1 MPCKT
6 PITIS
11 ITIGQIRLPLH
22 PLDMSLPSN
31 EASATSCVGTIQT
44 NPSVDQGEQPGDI
57 ILGVPFLRN
66 VYVVHDLG
74 SDGGTNRN
82 PRLGVASLTNATLAA
97 TEFQNVRVKNLN
109 PDGSN
114 VITGNFL
121 DQPTGDGMKT
131 ALKIGIGVL
140 CFVVGCGVLFGLLW
154 WCTRRRLRQ
163 EQRLAKKIDHTRLG
177 SGSNSYRVLLLAGE
191 EANKRVQTQD
201 KRGFFERLF
210 ARKGY
215 HQPNNGEE
223 MELTEDELRMKRFQ
237 EYKRRQAQEERDSM
251 WSQSTRVRDT
261 LVGDDH
267 GFGHKV
273 GWNVDEFGNP
283 LGLLDE
289 QRGRQ
294 MKDET
299 CSSGSARSRTL
310 SPGLLAAERT
320 VMGSQPPSREPSNKA
335 GPYPLEL
342 DISYATLNQPTRTV
356 GHTRMPLAAEPN
368 LSPLT
373 EAADSQLVTPVSI
386 SMTLQHSMSLHPHP
400 DAHRAASPEG
410 FVDAPDPDF
419 NPIAISAGSVALF
432 TTHKSAM
439 TSAARDTRPHAV
451 SPTGT
456 LRGPRPL
463 LPSHNPYR
471 RPFPPKGASP
481 EVESRSTRAT
491 ESGSPS
497 MILPPNPKEPA
508 SGCDLAGPP
517 GLSPS
522 APSPW
527 GIPPPP
533 LSPPAPTTP
542 QPPTS
547 HSVQPVAYFLAHGPL
562 PPGAAPPMTRQ
573 QSLELFSP
581 TSPSSSG
588 FNMPLL
594 SSPAFTTSPSTPTA
608 NIGLTQTTSAAL
620 VPLRPPLDARI
631 PPPIAMRTHA
641 TDLPNVAPPLFSSE
655 ESIGELTVIQGHDS
669 SNSTTPTASPAPSS
683 TLPNDGHSLDLL
695 AQRR

>member
-1 MPCKT
+1 MEYVSPVVQWLYDSVSDQLADYVPCKT

-154 WCTRRRLRQ
+154 GWTRQRLRQ
-163 EQRLAKKIDHTRLG
+163 EQRLAKKNEHARLG

-191 EANKRVQTQD
+191 EANSRVQTQD

-215 HQPNNGEE
+215 HQPNYGEE

-267 GFGHKV
+267 GFSDKA
-273 GWNVDEFGNP
+273 GWNVDEFGKP

-294 MKDET
+294 MKDES

-320 VMGSQPPSREPSNKA
+320 LVGSLCNLRLAVWLQRC
-335 GPYPLEL
+335 
-342 DISYATLNQPTRTV
+342 RT
-356 GHTRMPLAAEPN
+356 T
-368 LSPLT
+368 
-373 EAADSQLVTPVSI
+373 
-386 SMTLQHSMSLHPHP
+386 
-400 DAHRAASPEG
+400 
-410 FVDAPDPDF
+410 F
-419 NPIAISAGSVALF
+419 
-432 TTHKSAM
+432 SAM
-439 TSAARDTRPHAV
+439 TLMFLVRLLVH
-451 SPTGT
+451 SPSKRSCFG
-456 LRGPRPL
+456 GFV
-463 LPSHNPYR
+463 LPYFER
-471 RPFPPKGASP
+471 RLFKIALASN
-481 EVESRSTRAT
+481 RRAT
-491 ESGSPS
+491 SKSP
-497 MILPPNPKEPA
+497 L
-508 SGCDLAGPP
+508 
-517 GLSPS
+517 
-522 APSPW
+522 
-527 GIPPPP
+527 
-533 LSPPAPTTP
+533 
-542 QPPTS
+542 
-547 HSVQPVAYFLAHGPL
+547 
-562 PPGAAPPMTRQ
+562 
-573 QSLELFSP
+573 
-581 TSPSSSG
+581 
-588 FNMPLL
+588 
-594 SSPAFTTSPSTPTA
+594 
-608 NIGLTQTTSAAL
+608 
-620 VPLRPPLDARI
+620 
-631 PPPIAMRTHA
+631 
-641 TDLPNVAPPLFSSE
+641 
-655 ESIGELTVIQGHDS
+655 
-669 SNSTTPTASPAPSS
+669 
-683 TLPNDGHSLDLL
+683 
-695 AQRR
+695 